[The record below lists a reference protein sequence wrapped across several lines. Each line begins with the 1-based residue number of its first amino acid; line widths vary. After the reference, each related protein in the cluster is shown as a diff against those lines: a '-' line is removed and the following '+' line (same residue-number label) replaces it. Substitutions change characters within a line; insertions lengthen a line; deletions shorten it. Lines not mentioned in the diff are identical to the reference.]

1 MSIST
6 DELKPTIYLY
16 YRIRQGGDDQ
26 TDIIVTM
33 EEASV
38 NDQLDKLANRSLK
51 TLGPQF
57 ETRVMQHA
65 VNQAVE
71 QIVKYIDNADVTI
84 LNAID
89 SGFIIRRSQPDCRN
103 GAYDYLIV
111 AQTVDKIINVVN
123 VEMARIVMRDLNI
136 TETVIVDPSCA
147 YDHSTYLE
155 IKSGERISE
164 MKCAWLTTVR
174 YERRRF
180 IGFIVTSIVGGTA
193 VIWSSIPIVAILLI
207 AGFYVLFY
215 SKPYFQ
221 IRSEANELSRQAR
234 LEVEKLQR
242 RHPEWGIA
250 D

>member
-89 SGFIIRRSQPDCRN
+89 SGFII
-103 GAYDYLIV
+103 A
-111 AQTVDKIINVVN
+111 
-123 VEMARIVMRDLNI
+123 
-136 TETVIVDPSCA
+136 
-147 YDHSTYLE
+147 
-155 IKSGERISE
+155 
-164 MKCAWLTTVR
+164 
-174 YERRRF
+174 
-180 IGFIVTSIVGGTA
+180 SIVGGTA

-207 AGFYVLFY
+207 AG
-215 SKPYFQ
+215 YFQ

>member
-1 MSIST
+1 MPIST
-6 DELKPTIYLY
+6 DELEPTIYLY
-16 YRIRQGGDDQ
+16 YRIRQGGNDQ

-38 NDQLDKLANRSLK
+38 NDQLDKLANQSLK
-51 TLGPQF
+51 ALGPQF

-71 QIVKYIDNADVTI
+71 QIVKYLDNADTT
-84 LNAID
+84 LDAID
-89 SGFIIRRSQPDCRN
+89 SGFIVRRSQPDCRN
-103 GAYDYLIV
+103 GVYNYLIV
-111 AQTVDKIINVVN
+111 AQTVDKIVNVVN
-123 VEMARIVMRDLNI
+123 VKMARIVMRDLNI
-136 TETVIVDPSCA
+136 TETVIVNPSCA
-147 YDHSTYLE
+147 YDHSIHLE
-155 IKSGERISE
+155 IESGKCISE
-164 MKCAWLTTVR
+164 MRCAWLTTVR

-180 IGFIVTSIVGGTA
+180 IGFIVASIVGGTA
-193 VIWSSIPIVAILLI
+193 VIWSNIPIVAILLI

>member
-89 SGFIIRRSQPDCRN
+89 SGFII
-103 GAYDYLIV
+103 A
-111 AQTVDKIINVVN
+111 
-123 VEMARIVMRDLNI
+123 
-136 TETVIVDPSCA
+136 
-147 YDHSTYLE
+147 
-155 IKSGERISE
+155 
-164 MKCAWLTTVR
+164 
-174 YERRRF
+174 
-180 IGFIVTSIVGGTA
+180 SIVGGTA

-215 SKPYFQ
+215 SKPHFQ

>member
-6 DELKPTIYLY
+6 DELEPTIYLY

-111 AQTVDKIINVVN
+111 AQTVDKIKWL
-123 VEMARIVMRDLNI
+123 ES
-136 TETVIVDPSCA
+136 SCA
-147 YDHSTYLE
+147 ISTL
-155 IKSGERISE
+155 
-164 MKCAWLTTVR
+164 
-174 YERRRF
+174 
-180 IGFIVTSIVGGTA
+180 
-193 VIWSSIPIVAILLI
+193 P
-207 AGFYVLFY
+207 
-215 SKPYFQ
+215 
-221 IRSEANELSRQAR
+221 RQ
-234 LEVEKLQR
+234 
-242 RHPEWGIA
+242 P
-250 D
+250 